1 MATCPV
7 YTSVI
12 RPSENIGDSLIKINN
27 NFYNLREELCSIK
40 AKLDGTIQVRTFF
53 YYGPNAA
60 NDPVSGMNDNTS
72 SRPSNSTI
80 ENFVNDSSQLNVP
93 DISKV
98 NDQVYV
104 IYQKTGFYQNNITRT
119 TSGSVPV
126 RVVSWFAADFP
137 WSTDTPERF
146 DTYSPVFII
155 WLLVYD
161 GSKYN
166 VISDYPK
173 FSQAQTLSSPNWN
186 NPTTWQQY

>member
-1 MATCPV
+1 MATCPT
-7 YTSVI
+7 YTSTI

-60 NDPVSGMNDNTS
+60 NDPVSGMNDNTA
-72 SRPSNSTI
+72 SRPSDSTI
-80 ENFVNDSSQLNVP
+80 ESFVNSSSQLNVP
-93 DISKV
+93 AISKV

-104 IYQKTGFYQNNITRT
+104 VYQKTGFYQNQVTRV
-119 TSGSVPV
+119 TSGVATA
-126 RVVSWFAADFP
+126 RVISFSQDIP
-137 WSTDTPERF
+137 WSTTTPERF

-161 GSKYN
+161 GSKYT
-166 VISDYPK
+166 VVTGYPK

-186 NPTTWQQY
+186 NPTTWAQY